1 MLGGEDPVGGAAGA
15 TGTTPAAVARGD
27 RGGTG
32 MAVWLLTGGAGYI
45 GSHVARAMIEAGDR
59 VVVLD
64 DLSSGHVERV
74 PDDAGFVR
82 ADVLDEDVVRRVLRE
97 HRVTGV
103 IHLAARKAVEESCH
117 DPLLYYRE
125 NVSGLLSVLHAM
137 HLEGVERLVFSSSA
151 AVYGTHDDPHVDER
165 TTTTPENPYGRTK
178 LVGEWMV
185 EDVVAAY
192 AVTAVSL
199 RYFNV
204 VGCAEP
210 ALADLHGT
218 NLFPVVIARIAAG
231 RSVPVFGG
239 DHPTPDGTCVRDYIH
254 VQDLAEAHVAATR
267 LTASPGSTTVVNVG
281 TGTGHSVLDVLREF
295 RRASGLPVPY
305 TVEPRRDGDPAAMVA
320 DVAHAQDVLGW
331 TARFGLPDM
340 VASAWQAA
348 VATGQVP
355 PRGLSAAV

>member
-1 MLGGEDPVGGAAGA
+1 MS
-15 TGTTPAAVARGD
+15 
-27 RGGTG
+27 
-32 MAVWLLTGGAGYI
+32 VWLLTGGAGYI

-74 PDDAGFVR
+74 PDETGFVE
-82 ADVLDEDVVRRVLRE
+82 ADVVDEDTVRRVLRE

-151 AVYGTHDDPHVDER
+151 AVYGTHDDPQVDEHSS
-165 TTTTPENPYGRTK
+165 TTPENPYGRTK

-192 AVTAVSL
+192 GVTAVSL

-210 ALADLHGT
+210 ALADLHGS
-218 NLFPVVIARIAAG
+218 NLFPAVVDRIAQG
-231 RSVPVFGG
+231 LSVRVFGG
-239 DHPTPDGTCVRDYIH
+239 DYPTPDGTCVRDYIH

-267 LTASPGSTTVVNVG
+267 LTASPGSTTTVNVG
-281 TGTGHSVLDVLREF
+281 CGSGHSVLDVLREF

-305 TVEPRRDGDPAAMVA
+305 VVEPRRPGDPAAMVA
-320 DVAHAQDVLGW
+320 DVTHAADVLGW
-331 TARFGLPDM
+331 KARFGLAEM
-340 VASAWQAA
+340 VGSAWEAA
-348 VATGQVP
+348 VAAGQVA
-355 PRGLSAAV
+355 PRRLSATG